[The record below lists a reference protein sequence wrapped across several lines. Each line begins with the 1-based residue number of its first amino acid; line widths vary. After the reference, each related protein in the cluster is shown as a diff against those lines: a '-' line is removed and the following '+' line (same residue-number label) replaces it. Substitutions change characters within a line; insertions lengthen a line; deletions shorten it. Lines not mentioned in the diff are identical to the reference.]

1 MLSKYTWFE
10 RAYFFNIKSGILTY
24 NDGKRFLFE
33 FMPQRGVYR
42 WRNPSGTSSEIV
54 SPDELRKRVVTGMY
68 AQKNYI
74 VKAFITEFPVK
85 REERM
90 RNYSGKSHQ
99 YNYKS
104 NDAVLKRNV
113 CEVSATNWVNLLY
126 RFNNIILYYGGQR
139 CHYRRIRDA
148 WIDLATKTAV
158 NIANLNLKDATHVF
172 ITDCNGRIYEFDL

>member
-10 RAYFFNIKSGILTY
+10 RAYFFNIKSGDLTY

-42 WRNPSGTSSEIV
+42 WHNPFGTNYEIV
-54 SPDELRKRVVTGMY
+54 SPDELRKRIVVGMY

-74 VKAFITEFPVK
+74 VKASITEFPIK

-113 CEVSATNWVNLLY
+113 CEVNATNWVNLLY
-126 RFNNIILYYGGQR
+126 RFNNIVLYYGGQQ
-139 CHYRRIRDA
+139 CHYTRIRDA
-148 WIDLATKTAV
+148 WIDLATRTAV